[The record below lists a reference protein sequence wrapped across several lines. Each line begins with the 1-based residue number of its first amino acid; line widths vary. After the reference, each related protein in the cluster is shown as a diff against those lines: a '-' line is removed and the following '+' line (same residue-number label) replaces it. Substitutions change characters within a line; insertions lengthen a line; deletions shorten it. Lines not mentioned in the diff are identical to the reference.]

1 MRTILHLTASPR
13 GVDAYSHL
21 ISGELVAALCARHP
35 GARVVARDLAAEPPA
50 LVDVGFTRAIRDPA
64 GLDAPAFAVSQMLI
78 AELEGADAL
87 VIGTPMHNYTVPA
100 PLKAWI
106 DQIVRIHR
114 SFRST
119 PAGKIGLLRD
129 RPSFV
134 VIASGGYFSGP
145 SPSGT
150 PAQPDHLTPYLRDIL
165 ATIGITDLTF
175 ITLEGLTRGEEA
187 LAAALA
193 NARAGIAAL
202 PVIARSVS
210 GPPT

>member
-13 GVDAYSHL
+13 GVEACSHV
-21 ISGELVAALCARHP
+21 ISTELVAALCARHT
-35 GARVVARDLAAEPPA
+35 GARVLTRDLAAAPPA
-50 LVDVGFTRAIRDPA
+50 FVDAAFARAIRDPA
-64 GLDAPAFAVSQMLI
+64 AVDAPAFAVSQMLI
-78 AELEGADAL
+78 AELEAADAL

-119 PAGKIGLLRD
+119 PTGKVGALRD

-134 VIASGGYFSGP
+134 VVASGGYFTGP
-145 SPSGT
+145 SPNGT
-150 PAQPDHLTPYLRDIL
+150 PAQPDHLRPYLRDVL

-175 ITLEGLTRGEEA
+175 VTVEGLSRGQEA
-187 LAAALA
+187 VAAALA
-193 NARAGIAAL
+193 GARARITGL
-202 PVIARSVS
+202 
-210 GPPT
+210 

>member
-13 GVDAYSHL
+13 AADAYSHP
-21 ISGELVAALCARHP
+21 ISSELAAALRARHP

-50 LVDVGFTRAIRDPA
+50 FVDAAFTRAIRDPA
-64 GLDAPAFAVSQMLI
+64 APDAPAFAVSQMLI
-78 AELEGADAL
+78 AELEAADAL

-114 SFRST
+114 SFRPT
-119 PAGKIGLLRD
+119 PAGKVGLLRD

-134 VIASGGYFSGP
+134 VIASGGYFTGP
-145 SPSGT
+145 SPGGT
-150 PAQPDHLTPYLRDIL
+150 PAQPDHLRPYLRDIL

-175 ITLEGLTRGEEA
+175 ITLEGLTRGDEA

-193 NARAGIAAL
+193 KARARIAAL
-202 PVIARSVS
+202 
-210 GPPT
+210 